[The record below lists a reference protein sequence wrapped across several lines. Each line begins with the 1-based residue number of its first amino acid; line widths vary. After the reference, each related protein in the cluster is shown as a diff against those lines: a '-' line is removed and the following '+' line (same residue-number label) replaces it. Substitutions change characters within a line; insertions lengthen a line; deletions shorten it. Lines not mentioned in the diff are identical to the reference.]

1 MPKNKTHQT
10 KASVHKFLDAIPD
23 EIKRK
28 DSYILVN
35 LMQKASSEPPIM
47 WGSSIVGFGKYH
59 YVYATGREGDSPII
73 GFSPRKQNLALYL
86 YDDWQAEDER
96 LIGLGKHS
104 VGKSC
109 LYINK
114 LSDVNMTTLKKL
126 INASVKHNRKAK
138 AK

>member
-1 MPKNKTHQT
+1 MSENKTIPT
-10 KASVHKFLDAIPD
+10 RASVIKFLDSIPD
-23 EIKRK
+23 ETRRK
-28 DSYILVN
+28 DAHTLVD
-35 LMQKASSEPPIM
+35 LMQKASGEPPIM

-59 YVYATGREGDSPII
+59 YVYATGREGDSPLI

-86 YDDWQAEDER
+86 YDDWQGEDGR
-96 LIGLGKHS
+96 LVSLGKHS

-114 LSDVNMTTLKKL
+114 LSDVNMTALKKL
-126 INASVKHNRKAK
+126 INTSFKHNRKAK